1 MTLTTRFKPARW
13 LRGIATGVVLGLAV
27 SSVSALTIVRNFIAE
42 GGAFPTAGTGTA
54 APAVSGGG
62 GNLIN
67 IFNLAADWWEAA
79 IQDTHTLTLAYGWGT
94 GLGGGTLGAHN
105 YIAGAAGKQ
114 TQGQIRFNNSFNWF
128 LDADPL
134 DNSEFSGYT
143 DVAMDLGGTD
153 GPMNIGR
160 GFSTA
165 LGDAAGRFDLFSV
178 ALHEIGH
185 ALGLSSANPAF
196 QAAVGPNTVADRE
209 LLLTTTPLHA
219 GAIIPIEGGSAH
231 IAIPEALMWPFTTQ
245 GRRTLI
251 SDADILANCQIS
263 QFRQCVLDPQFGEIP
278 TPGTLA
284 LVGISLVGLGWI
296 SRRQRRLR

>member
-1 MTLTTRFKPARW
+1 MVETSRFETARW
-13 LRGIATGVVLGLAV
+13 LRGMAAGVVLGLAV
-27 SSVSALTIVRNFIAE
+27 SSVSALTIVRNFVDV
-42 GGAFPTAGTGTA
+42 GGAFPADGTGTA
-54 APAVSGGG
+54 GPATSGGG

-79 IQDTHTLTLAYGWGT
+79 IQDTHTLTLAYGWGS

-105 YIAGAAGKQ
+105 YIAGVAGKQ
-114 TQGQIRFNNSFNWF
+114 TAGQIRFNSGFNWF

-134 DNSEFSGYT
+134 DNSEYTGYT
-143 DVAMDLGGTD
+143 EVTMNLGGSD

-165 LGDAAGRFDLFSV
+165 LGDAVGRFDLFSV

-185 ALGLSSANPAF
+185 ALGLSGANPAF
-196 QAAVGPNTVADRE
+196 VAAVGANTVADRA

-219 GAIIPIEGGSAH
+219 GATIPIEGGSAH
-231 IAIPEALMWPFTTQ
+231 IAIPEALMWPFTTV
-245 GRRTLI
+245 GVRTLI

-263 QFRQCVLDPQFGEIP
+263 QFRQCVLNPQIGQVP

-284 LVGISLVGLGWI
+284 LVGICLVGLGWV
-296 SRRQRRLR
+296 SRRQRRLH